1 MSFFFV
7 LGEDT
12 SWTVHTA
19 HTKTRDYRTE
29 RCSCVCVMGAA
40 NLHLDSV
47 DPPLRMIVYALIAV
61 HVGALVSNA
70 CPVVAR
76 ALWLIGLLRCA
87 PAGILVLRTPS
98 KGSRE
103 DKLMSI
109 V

>member
-1 MSFFFV
+1 
-7 LGEDT
+7 
-12 SWTVHTA
+12 
-19 HTKTRDYRTE
+19 
-29 RCSCVCVMGAA
+29 MGAA

-103 DKLMSI
+103 DKLTSI